1 MVPWHPPCALCSL
14 IFSSL
19 DPETNRFL
27 LLLFRVGPGQIEV
40 VTEVSLRT
48 QYSVFRG
55 LLISCCHVFF
65 FPLPTGLCSK
75 SFSVQLSRY
84 SSGPGFQPSGCP
96 PVSPESDTE
105 HCSLLR
111 EPQSFRQFFHNE
123 ALASFLW
130 NLLFGISTRQFLAF
144 LSSGIP
150 LSIPSVR
157 STFGS
162 ASAFLFRLSP

>member
-19 DPETNRFL
+19 ILRP
-27 LLLFRVGPGQIEV
+27 IV
-40 VTEVSLRT
+40 VTLFQYVSQLPLCPILR
-48 QYSVFRG
+48 
-55 LLISCCHVFF
+55 IA
-65 FPLPTGLCSK
+65 TGLCSK

-84 SSGPGFQPSGCP
+84 SSGPGFQPSGSR
-96 PVSPESDTE
+96 PVSPENDTE
-105 HCSLLR
+105 PFSQSL
-111 EPQSFRQFFHNE
+111 RQLFHNE

-162 ASAFLFRLSP
+162 ASAFLLRLSP